1 MMTPTELEYYGIT
14 IPPTQDELPY
24 DDGEN
29 MESER
34 HKLQMELLI
43 DALLPWLN
51 QREDGYVGG
60 NMFVYYSMAQVR
72 NQDFRGPDVFVA
84 LGVPKGERKSWVCW
98 EEDKTPD
105 VIIELLSDS
114 TVDRDKHEKKLVYQN
129 RMHVPEYFWYDP
141 FNPEDWAGFRLVGGT
156 YQPIAPNARGTLE
169 SEVLGLT
176 LVRWQGV
183 FKTIETTWLRWAY
196 PDGSL
201 LLTAEEQERQ
211 RAEQEHQ
218 RAEQEHQRAE
228 QEHQRAEQEHQRA
241 EQERQRAEQAE
252 NQVQQIARNLL
263 QAGLP
268 IAQVAQMTGLAI
280 ELVEHLN

>member
-218 RAEQEHQRAE
+218 RAEQER
-228 QEHQRAEQEHQRA
+228 QRA

-280 ELVEHLN
+280 ELVEHLNQ

>member
-1 MMTPTELEYYGIT
+1 MTQAELEYLGIT

-24 DDGEN
+24 DNGDN

-43 DALLPWLN
+43 DGLLPWLD
-51 QREDGYVGG
+51 QREEGYVGG
-60 NMFVYYSMAQVR
+60 NMFIYYSMAQVR

-105 VIIELLSDS
+105 LVIELLSAS
-114 TVDRDKHEKKLVYQN
+114 TAGKDKHEKKLVYQN

-141 FNPEDWAGFRLVGGT
+141 FNAEDWAGFRLIGGT
-156 YQPIAPNARGTLE
+156 YQPIAPNPSGQLH
-169 SEVLGLT
+169 SEVLGLM
-176 LVRWQGV
+176 LVRWQGT

-201 LLTAEEQERQ
+201 LLTSEEQERQ
-211 RAEQEHQ
+211 RAEQERQ
-218 RAEQEHQRAE
+218 RAEQER
-228 QEHQRAEQEHQRA
+228 QRA

-263 QAGLP
+263 QTGLP
-268 IAQVAQMTGLAI
+268 IAQVAQMTGLPIAQI
-280 ELVEHLN
+280 ESLNQ